1 MWQLRHNSP
10 ELLFGRSDAGRQCCA
25 TVTSPL
31 FDPSPHSHGAIS
43 ATRSG
48 PGVATLNL
56 FRTSL
61 IAVPFLASLAP
72 CSADPAP
79 VTHSAPA
86 ENLEHVDEALIDRAE
101 HEINLAAHV
110 LSDWPVMQALT
121 PAASLQGL
129 ASTPQH
135 HRVKLIQ
142 QLIEFDK
149 HLAAVSRCRRTRRF

>member
-1 MWQLRHNSP
+1 
-10 ELLFGRSDAGRQCCA
+10 
-25 TVTSPL
+25 
-31 FDPSPHSHGAIS
+31 
-43 ATRSG
+43 
-48 PGVATLNL
+48 LNL

-61 IAVPFLASLAP
+61 IAVPFLASLAS

-79 VTHSAPA
+79 VIHSAPA
-86 ENLEHVDEALIDRAE
+86 ENLEHVDVALIDRAE

-110 LSDWPVMQALT
+110 LSDWPVIQALT

-129 ASTPQH
+129 ASTLQH